1 MIIEIL
7 YLTLISFL
15 NILPIL
21 VIAIVLSQIIS
32 VYLPE
37 EKTESIFKAN
47 KKNIA
52 KASIVGIATPGPLLA
67 FLPIL
72 KTFKKK
78 GVSVSI
84 IVAFITGQTLIGP
97 MRFFLEVNYFGITF
111 FIYRVII
118 AFLIA
123 VSIAICFRFLEK
135 RIEF

>member
-15 NILPIL
+15 KILPIL

-32 VYLPE
+32 IYLPQ
-37 EKTESIFKAN
+37 EKTEMVFKAN
-47 KKNIA
+47 KKNLA
-52 KASIVGIATPGPLLA
+52 KASVVGIATPGPLLA
-67 FLPIL
+67 FLPLL

-84 IVAFITGQTLIGP
+84 IAAFITGQTLIGP

-111 FIYRVII
+111 FIYRVIV

-123 VSIAICFRFLEK
+123 MSVAVCFRFLEK
-135 RIEF
+135 YIKF

>member
-15 NILPIL
+15 KILPIL

-32 VYLPE
+32 IYLPQ
-37 EKTESIFKAN
+37 EKTEMVFKAN
-47 KKNIA
+47 KKNLV
-52 KASIVGIATPGPLLA
+52 KASVVGIATPGPLLA
-67 FLPIL
+67 FLPLL

-111 FIYRVII
+111 FVYRVLI

-123 VSIAICFRFLEK
+123 MSVAVCFRFLEK
-135 RIEF
+135 YIKF

>member
-1 MIIEIL
+1 
-7 YLTLISFL
+7 
-15 NILPIL
+15 
-21 VIAIVLSQIIS
+21 VLSQIIS

>member
-1 MIIEIL
+1 MITEIF
-7 YLTLISFL
+7 YLTSISFL
-15 NILPIL
+15 KILPIL
-21 VIAIVLSQIIS
+21 VVAIVLSQIIS
-32 VYLPE
+32 AYLPE
-37 EKTESIFKAN
+37 EKTEKIFKAN

-111 FIYRVII
+111 FIYRVLI

-123 VSIAICFRFLEK
+123 VSIALCFRFLEK
-135 RIEF
+135 YIKF

>member
-7 YLTLISFL
+7 YLTSISFL
-15 NILPIL
+15 KILPIL
-21 VIAIVLSQIIS
+21 VIAIVLSQIITT
-32 VYLPE
+32 YLSQ
-37 EKTESIFKAN
+37 EKTEMIFEAN
-47 KKNIA
+47 KKNMA
-52 KASIVGIATPGPLLA
+52 KASIIGIATPGPLLA
-67 FLPIL
+67 FLPLL

-111 FIYRVII
+111 FIYRVLI

-123 VSIAICFRFLEK
+123 MSVAVCFRFLERYVK
-135 RIEF
+135 F

>member
-15 NILPIL
+15 KILPIL

-32 VYLPE
+32 IYLPQ
-37 EKTESIFKAN
+37 EKTEMVFKAN
-47 KKNIA
+47 KKNLA
-52 KASIVGIATPGPLLA
+52 KASVVGIATPGPLLA
-67 FLPIL
+67 FLPLL

-78 GVSVSI
+78 GVPVSI
-84 IVAFITGQTLIGP
+84 IAAFITGQTLIGP

-111 FIYRVII
+111 FIYRVIV

-123 VSIAICFRFLEK
+123 MSVAVCFRFLEK
-135 RIEF
+135 YIKF

>member
-15 NILPIL
+15 KILPIL

-32 VYLPE
+32 IYLPQ
-37 EKTESIFKAN
+37 EKTEMVFKAN
-47 KKNIA
+47 KKNLV
-52 KASIVGIATPGPLLA
+52 KASVVGIATPGPLLA
-67 FLPIL
+67 FLPLL
-72 KTFKKK
+72 KMFKKK

-111 FIYRVII
+111 FVYRVLI

-123 VSIAICFRFLEK
+123 MSVAVCFRFLEK
-135 RIEF
+135 YIKF